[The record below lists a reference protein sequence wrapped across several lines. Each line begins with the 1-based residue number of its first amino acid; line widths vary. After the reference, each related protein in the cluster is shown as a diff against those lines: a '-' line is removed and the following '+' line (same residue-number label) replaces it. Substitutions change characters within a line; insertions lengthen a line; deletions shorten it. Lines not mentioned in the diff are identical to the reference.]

1 MSYDTHRGMKV
12 STDRKKIGSLL
23 SRAVDEVIVREHLEK
38 DLLSG
43 ARLRVKFGIDPTA
56 PHIHLGHTVPLR
68 KLQAFQ
74 ELGHQAVLIIGDF
87 TATIGDPAGRSEAR
101 KQLTEKEVEANMKHY
116 LDQAKKVLDL
126 DRVEIH
132 YNSEWFKKAGLM
144 TMYELMSKVS
154 VQRALERDDF
164 QKRMKENREIAV
176 LEVVYPLLQ
185 GYDSVMVA
193 ASVEI
198 GGRDQKFNL
207 LMGRRLQRAYGM
219 PEQDV
224 LTTWLIPGTDGV
236 RKMSK
241 SFGNYIGL
249 TEAPASM
256 YGKIMSIPDDLI
268 IKYFKALTAVPD
280 DEIDEMEKLSRASGA
295 DWKPRDAKA
304 RLAREIVTMYHSARA
319 AKDAEAEFE
328 RVFRKKEAPREMSEV
343 RVKKSRLPLLELL
356 LEVAFAP
363 SKGAARRVILQGG
376 VKVDGTVEKDPD
388 TMVTISKDG
397 VVLQKGKRHFVR
409 VLLK

>member
-1 MSYDTHRGMKV
+1 MDSIRMKV
-12 STDRKKIGSLL
+12 STDRKKIKELL
-23 SRAVDEVIVREHLEK
+23 TRAVDEVIVREHLEK
-38 DLLSG
+38 GLLSG
-43 ARLRVKFGIDPTA
+43 ERLRVKFGIDPTA
-56 PHIHLGHTVPLR
+56 PDIHLGHTVPLR

-87 TATIGDPAGRSEAR
+87 TATIGDPSGRSEAR
-101 KQLTEKEVEANMKHY
+101 KQLTEKEVNINMKQY

-164 QKRMKENREIAV
+164 QKRMKENREVAV

-185 GYDSVMVA
+185 GYDSVMVK

-207 LMGRRLQRAYGM
+207 LMGRRLQRGYSLA
-219 PEQDV
+219 EQDV
-224 LTTWLIPGTDGV
+224 LTMWLIEGTDGA

-249 TEAPASM
+249 TEAPSSM
-256 YGKIMSIPDDLI
+256 YGKILSIPDGLI
-268 IKYFKALTAVPD
+268 VKYFKALTAAPD
-280 DEIDEMEKLSRASGA
+280 NEIDEMEKLSRTPGIN
-295 DWKPRDAKA
+295 WKPREAKA
-304 RLAREIVTMYHSARA
+304 RLAREIVTMYHGARA
-319 AKDAEAEFE
+319 AKEAEAEFE
-328 RVFRKKEAPREMSEV
+328 RIFIKKEAPAEMPEA
-343 RVKKSRLPLLELL
+343 RVGKSKLALLELL
-356 LEVAFAP
+356 VEVKLAP
-363 SKGAARRVILQGG
+363 SKGEARRVVQQGG
-376 VKVDGTVEKDPD
+376 VKVGGTVVTDPEA
-388 TMVTISKDG
+388 VIVISENG

-409 VLLK
+409 VLPK

>member
-1 MSYDTHRGMKV
+1 MKI
-12 STDRKKIGSLL
+12 STDRKKIKELL
-23 SRAVDEVIVREHLEK
+23 TRAVDEVIVSDHLEK

-56 PHIHLGHTVPLR
+56 PDIHLGHTVPLR

-87 TATIGDPAGRSEAR
+87 TATIGDPAGRTEAR
-101 KQLTEKEVEANMKHY
+101 KQLSEGEVEANMKHY

-132 YNSEWFKKAGLM
+132 YNSEWFKKADLM

-185 GYDSVMVA
+185 GYDSVMVN

-207 LMGRRLQRAYGM
+207 LMGRRVQRAYGM
-219 PEQDV
+219 TEQDIMT
-224 LTTWLIPGTDGV
+224 LWLIEGTDGT

-241 SFGNYIGL
+241 SFGNYIAL
-249 TEAPASM
+249 TEEPASM

-268 IKYFKALTAVPD
+268 AKYFSALTTVPS
-280 DEIDEMEKLSRASGA
+280 DEIDRMSRLSHAKSSG
-295 DWKPRDAKA
+295 WNPREAKA
-304 RLAREIVTMYHSARA
+304 RLAREIATMYHSAREA
-319 AKDAEAEFE
+319 LEAEAEFE
-328 RVFRKKEAPREMSEV
+328 RIFRKKEAPTDMPEV
-343 RVKKSRLPLLELL
+343 KVKKAKLSLIELL

-363 SKGAARRVILQGG
+363 SKSEARRVIAQGG
-376 VKVDGTVEKDPD
+376 VKVNGAVVKDPD
-388 TMVTISKDG
+388 AVIAMSKDG

-409 VLLK
+409 ILPAHK

>member
-1 MSYDTHRGMKV
+1 MKV
-12 STDRKKIGSLL
+12 STDRKKIESLL
-23 SRAVDEVIVREHLEK
+23 ARAVDEVIVREHLEK

-43 ARLRVKFGIDPTA
+43 ERLRVKFGIDPTA
-56 PHIHLGHTVPLR
+56 PDIHLGHTVPLR

-101 KQLTEKEVEANMKHY
+101 KQLTIKEVEANMKHY
-116 LDQAKKVLDL
+116 LDQAKKVIDL

-144 TMYELMSKVS
+144 AMYELMSKVS

-164 QKRMKENREIAV
+164 QKRMKENREVAV

-185 GYDSVMVA
+185 GYDSVMVN

-219 PEQDV
+219 SEQDV
-224 LTTWLIPGTDGV
+224 LTTWLVEGTDGV

-241 SFGNYIGL
+241 SLGNYIGL

-256 YGKIMSIPDDLI
+256 YGKIMSIPDNLI
-268 IKYFKALTAVPD
+268 IKYFQALTAVPD
-280 DEIDEMEKLSRASGA
+280 NEIEEMVKLARVSASG
-295 DWKPRDAKA
+295 WKPRDAKA
-304 RLAREIVTMYHSARA
+304 RLAREIVTLYHSTRA
-319 AKDAEAEFE
+319 AKEAEAGFE
-328 RVFRKKEAPREMSEV
+328 RTFRRKEAPTEMPEA
-343 RVKKSRLPLLELL
+343 RVGKSKLSLLELL
-356 LEVAFAP
+356 VEVKLAS
-363 SKGAARRVILQGG
+363 SKGEARRVIGQGG
-376 VKVDGTVEKDPD
+376 VKVDGAVAKNPEAVIMIP
-388 TMVTISKDG
+388 KDG

-409 VLLK
+409 VLVK